1 MSLTASAGRGP
12 GAVWS
17 PTHVQVTVLQARG
30 LRAKGPGGTSDA
42 YAVIQVG
49 KEKYATSVSER
60 SLGAPV
66 WREEATFEL
75 PPLLSSGPVPAGAA
89 TLQLTVLHRALLGL
103 DKFLGRA
110 EVDLRELHRD
120 QGRRRT
126 QWYTLRSKPGKK
138 DKERGEIEVDIQ
150 FMRNNMTA
158 SMFDLSMKDKSR
170 NPFGKLKDK
179 IKGRNKD
186 SVSDTASAIVPS
198 TTPSVD
204 SDDESLSKD
213 KKKKSKIKTLFSK
226 SNLQKTPLSQSMS
239 VLPTSN
245 SGKVLLRPG
254 DFQSRWGDDDDED
267 ESSSASDVTAH
278 KRTASTDLKQLN
290 QISFTLPKKEGLSF
304 LGGLRSKNDV
314 LSRSNVCI
322 NGNHVY
328 LEQPE
333 AKSETKDS
341 SPSSSPSPQGFRK
354 KHLFS
359 STENLAVRSWKEPAE
374 GGEGPPDRQ
383 LSESP
388 TKDALKSL
396 SLPAYRPVSEN
407 TKENTAL
414 ANSEAAKE
422 TKESKKPENKKSSLL
437 SLVTGKKDVAK
448 GSDGESPPGSLGKGK
463 EGSLTGVS
471 EDRGRR
477 SEKDTAAVVS
487 GRGNSLNP
495 FEEVQITEPEA
506 DPDSTSEPKP
516 PVPAARAP
524 QTRAVKPRLDVSP
537 EPQPTARPPP
547 HPHSPPP
554 FPASPS
560 GSGQA
565 PVPSESGRG
574 SEAQSS
580 ESPSVASSFSS
591 PIAAPIATST
601 PIESW
606 PPTDKGQARSGEPSL
621 LLEAE
626 LQKENL
632 TPAPNTVSSAPG
644 SLLEQPPIPACEGP
658 GRPRERGTGNSG
670 SDRSEEPLPEQPKM
684 GRQEELLRSLP
695 TKRDCIPPSDEAQE
709 GASVL
714 SLGSGRAAGPAGKPP
729 TGGSR
734 GPASQSGPP
743 VENEAGGSG
752 TTASVTA
759 ASPLHMGESVPS
771 FDSGMWKSA
780 EMGVNVSEGR
790 QKTKKRVSFSQ
801 QLLDEEEVARSAGGV
816 EEDDSRPQEL
826 TAAGTAAGTASG
838 RVPAGHSRTEDA
850 GREPA
855 AAPRPAPRGA
865 PAPTQGHPLRPSREE
880 RFSKV
885 PESEASSAKDTLLFR
900 VEGDDALLAQCQ
912 SKANDH
918 EGLLS
923 DPLSDLQ
930 SASDVRSPIM
940 ADLNLTLPSIPE
952 VASDDERID
961 QVEDGRKT
969 AKVATPDE
977 GASSL
982 GTSVGADGSAP
993 AESPS
998 DFSSKAPKASATAPS
1013 AQTAASGIQKPH
1025 LGKSSSLEKQ
1035 LPGPGSGEE
1044 ENPKGNGSLNQPLG
1058 TSLDSPLPSPSLSET
1073 FLATHSVPSSPHSD
1087 TQHTSTAESQ
1097 KKATAEGSAGKGEHF
1112 GKRKPLLQ
1120 AWVSPSE
1127 THPVSAQPGA
1137 GPGSAKHRLHP
1148 VKPMNTTATKIAN
1161 SSLGTATIISEN
1173 MINEAM
1179 MKKYSPSDPAFAYAQ
1194 LTRDEL
1200 IQLVLKQKET
1210 IGKKELQVREL
1221 EDYIDNLLVRV
1232 MEETPNILRIPAQVG
1247 KKAGKM

>member
-1 MSLTASAGRGP
+1 
-12 GAVWS
+12 
-17 PTHVQVTVLQARG
+17 
-30 LRAKGPGGTSDA
+30 
-42 YAVIQVG
+42 
-49 KEKYATSVSER
+49 
-60 SLGAPV
+60 
-66 WREEATFEL
+66 
-75 PPLLSSGPVPAGAA
+75 
-89 TLQLTVLHRALLGL
+89 
-103 DKFLGRA
+103 
-110 EVDLRELHRD
+110 
-120 QGRRRT
+120 
-126 QWYTLRSKPGKK
+126 
-138 DKERGEIEVDIQ
+138 
-150 FMRNNMTA
+150 MRNNMTA

-186 SVSDTASAIVPS
+186 SVSDTASAIVPA

-204 SDDESLSKD
+204 SDDESPSKD

-245 SGKVLLRPG
+245 ADKVLLRPG

-267 ESSSASDVTAH
+267 ESSSASDVTSH
-278 KRTASTDLKQLN
+278 RRTASTDLKQLN

-304 LGGLRSKNDV
+304 LGGLRSKNDT

-322 NGNHVY
+322 NGNHIY

-333 AKSETKDS
+333 ARSETKDG

-359 STENLAVRSWKEPAE
+359 STENLAVRSWKEPGE
-374 GGEGPPDRQ
+374 GGEMPPDRR
-383 LSESP
+383 LSE
-388 TKDALKSL
+388 DALKSM
-396 SLPAYRPVSEN
+396 SLPAYRPVSTN
-407 TKENTAL
+407 IKENTAL

-448 GSDGESPPGSLGKGK
+448 GSDGESPPGGLGKGK
-463 EGSLTGVS
+463 AGSLSEVS
-471 EDRGRR
+471 EDRGSR

-495 FEEVQITEPEA
+495 FEDVQITEPEA
-506 DPDSTSEPKP
+506 EPESKSEPKP

-547 HPHSPPP
+547 HPPSPPP
-554 FPASPS
+554 FPAFPS
-560 GSGQA
+560 GSGRA
-565 PVPSESGRG
+565 PAPSESGRG
-574 SEAQSS
+574 SEGQSS

-591 PIAAPIATST
+591 PTAAPLATST
-601 PIESW
+601 PIEGW
-606 PPTDKGQARSGEPSL
+606 PPADGDQARSGEPSL

-626 LQKENL
+626 SQKENL
-632 TPAPNTVSSAPG
+632 TPAPDTISSAPG
-644 SLLEQPPIPACEGP
+644 PLLEQPPIPACEGP
-658 GRPRERGTGNSG
+658 GRPGERDTGDSG
-670 SDRSEEPLPEQPKM
+670 SDGSEEPLPEQPKM
-684 GRQEELLRSLP
+684 GRQGLLRSPP
-695 TKRDCIPPSDEAQE
+695 TKRDYIPPSEGAQE
-709 GASVL
+709 GASAL
-714 SLGSGRAAGPAGKPP
+714 SLGGGRVAGPAGKPP
-729 TGGSR
+729 LGGST
-734 GPASQSGPP
+734 GPESQSGLSG
-743 VENEAGGSG
+743 ENEAGAGG
-752 TTASVTA
+752 MTASVTA
-759 ASPLHMGESVPS
+759 AAPPLRMGELGPS
-771 FDSGMWKSA
+771 LDYGVQKSA
-780 EMGVNVSEGR
+780 EMGVNGSEGR
-790 QKTKKRVSFSQ
+790 KKTKKRVSFSE
-801 QLLDEEEVARSAGGV
+801 QLLDEEEVARSPGRV
-816 EEDDSRPQEL
+816 EEDNSRPQEL
-826 TAAGTAAGTASG
+826 TPAGTAAGTASG
-838 RVPAGHSRTEDA
+838 REPTGHSRTEDA

-855 AAPRPAPRGA
+855 AAHRPA
-865 PAPTQGHPLRPSREE
+865 PAPTWGCPLRPSREE
-880 RFSKV
+880 HFSQGRA
-885 PESEASSAKDTLLFR
+885 SEASSAKDTLLSR
-900 VEGDDALLAQCQ
+900 VEGDDALLAQRQ
-912 SKANDH
+912 SKASDH

-923 DPLSDLQ
+923 DPLGDLQ

-961 QVEDGRKT
+961 QVEDDRKT

-982 GTSVGADGSAP
+982 STSVGPDGLAP
-993 AESPS
+993 AESLN
-998 DFSSKAPKASATAPS
+998 DFTSKAPKASVTAPS
-1013 AQTAASGIQKPH
+1013 GQTSALGIQKPH
-1025 LGKSSSLEKQ
+1025 LGESSSLEKQ
-1035 LPGPGSGEE
+1035 LLGAGCGEE
-1044 ENPKGNGSLNQPLG
+1044 ENPKGNGSLSQPPG
-1058 TSLDSPLPSPSLSET
+1058 TSLHSPLPSPSLSET

-1173 MINEAM
+1173 MINEVM
-1179 MKKYSPSDPAFAYAQ
+1179 MKKCSPSDPAFAYMQ

-1200 IQLVLKQKET
+1200 IQLILQQKET

-1232 MEETPNILRIPAQVG
+1232 MEETPNILRVPAQVG